1 MRGSSSLPFSLCPFH
16 CMLGPQNSYILHK
29 VYLTR
34 TKNSIFL
41 YELYPN
47 HYAKEVEVPK
57 KSPPATTPE
66 GRENQ
71 LIAAAVDLAERQLLD
86 GTASP
91 SVITHFLKLASTK
104 QQLEIEKLK
113 SETEFL
119 RAKADAVQSNQRSE
133 ELYAEAIA
141 AMRKYS
147 GVGDDDDYSEEML

>member
-1 MRGSSSLPFSLCPFH
+1 MSR
-16 CMLGPQNSYILHK
+16 N
-29 VYLTR
+29 R
-34 TKNSIFL
+34 
-41 YELYPN
+41 
-47 HYAKEVEVPK
+47 
-57 KSPPATTPE
+57 PPAMTPE
-66 GRENQ
+66 ARENQ
-71 LIAAAVDLAERQLLD
+71 LIAAAVDLAEQQLRD

-141 AMRKYS
+141 AMKRYS
-147 GVGDDDDYSEEML
+147 GVNEDYYEEEVL